1 MKNIYLIQ
9 KSLIFS
15 VYNIVIIA
23 VHCSLLIN
31 VHLKIAEKYNIL
43 ILQ

>member
-1 MKNIYLIQ
+1 MKNIYLI
-9 KSLIFS
+9 KKNLIFS

-31 VHLKIAEKYNIL
+31 IHLKIAEKYNIAVT
-43 ILQ
+43 